1 MHEHGC
7 TNIQGIKELSEH
19 NIFED
24 FLPGDLKVETDAEAA
39 MWKNLMITR
48 GGTSVLKGSHDV

>member
-7 TNIQGIKELSEH
+7 THIQGIKEISEH
-19 NIFED
+19 NIFVD
-24 FLPGDLKVETDAEAA
+24 FLPGELKVETDAEAA

-48 GGTSVLKGSHDV
+48 GGTSERIA